1 MSLIMTYWFL
11 PILFIIHDFEEIIMM
26 PLWKQREARKLEKF
40 KIRFFGA
47 VTDGSAF
54 SIGVLEELLLLVLV
68 ALYCQASGN
77 QLFYLAVLAGYSLHF
92 IPHYLICFSFKGYVP
107 GVVTAL
113 IELPLV
119 IPMLLHYGQAVTS
132 PGLFLLYLV
141 IVVPLIVLNVIWLH
155 GLMPKIQV
163 FFEQYKQ
170 GPRD

>member
-68 ALYCQASGN
+68 LSIVRPVGIN
-77 QLFYLAVLAGYSLHF
+77 FF
-92 IPHYLICFSFKGYVP
+92 I
-107 GVVTAL
+107 
-113 IELPLV
+113 
-119 IPMLLHYGQAVTS
+119 
-132 PGLFLLYLV
+132 
-141 IVVPLIVLNVIWLH
+141 
-155 GLMPKIQV
+155 
-163 FFEQYKQ
+163 
-170 GPRD
+170 